1 MKPHRCVVLAGAA
14 AALVSCG
21 PNGLVPGAA
30 APPTAVGTAADVSAE
45 AVDLGTRL
53 GIVRAQN
60 LLSVELSTRFLFDE
74 AALHLESAG
83 QEAAALE
90 ADVAD
95 EASDAFTRL
104 ASSLEAAERAL
115 DTSEVAAL
123 SDPLAEAGE
132 ATLEIES
139 ALVGESSGLA
149 AYKASVVANLLLRSA
164 QLYEDGIATSP
175 VDSRTYRDAYGLL
188 REGEYMHEGFA
199 SAFEEQARPELR
211 AADTLLAVM
220 FEAMPSSEL
229 PEEFL
234 PAEDIAAAA
243 YMLGALLAE
252 EHEAVLPDQAPTG
265 DLLAWMGPM
274 LSEVLAGYESGEAG
288 VAGALAED
296 VYADLY
302 RPAEE
307 PLGQVAADTAGELGA
322 VLRELKQSIDRGEPV
337 YEIAELV
344 ATGRDLAE
352 LASDQVE

>member
-1 MKPHRCVVLAGAA
+1 MKPRRCVVLAGA

-30 APPTAVGTAADVSAE
+30 APPAAVGSATDVSADGVE
-45 AVDLGTRL
+45 LGARL

-60 LLSVELSTRFLFDE
+60 LVSVELSTRFLFDE

-90 ADVAD
+90 TDVGD
-95 EASDAFTRL
+95 DASGAFARL
-104 ASSLEAAERAL
+104 ASSLEAAERSL
-115 DTSEVAAL
+115 DMPEVAAL
-123 SDPLAEAGE
+123 ADPLAEAGE

-139 ALVGESSGLA
+139 ALVGETSELA

-164 QLYEDGIATSP
+164 QLYEDGMATLP
-175 VDSRTYRDAYGLL
+175 LDSRTYRDAYGLL
-188 REGEYMHEGFA
+188 REGEYMQEGFA
-199 SAFEEQARPELR
+199 SVFEEQVRPEVR

-220 FEAMPSSEL
+220 FAAMPSSEL
-229 PEEFL
+229 PEEHL

-252 EHEAVLPDQAPTG
+252 EYQAALPDQAPTG
-265 DLLAWMGPM
+265 DLLAWIDPM

-307 PLGQVAADTAGELGA
+307 SLGQVAADTADGLGA
-322 VLRELKQSIDRGEPV
+322 VLQELNQSIDRGAPV

-344 ATGRDLAE
+344 ARGRDLAE
-352 LASDQVE
+352 LASDLVG